1 MLDMGFADAI
11 KKIMQ
16 NIVKQRGEDKEF
28 QRILLSATPTT
39 GLLKRNKFDFYFQF
53 SVALTDFVDI
63 NLNKNALRID
73 ISEEFND
80 QSVITVPKTLQQMF
94 MIVPSKLRFVT
105 LIAFLLKIFNTKVS
119 SNIFL
124 QTHFVVVL
132 IRQKTKQKSCYS
144 WRPMISFVFIM
155 MF

>member
-11 KKIMQ
+11 KKIIETITKHQ
-16 NIVKQRGEDKEF
+16 DKDKHF

-39 GLLKRNKFDFYFQF
+39 GFLKTKFKKNLFYFQF
-53 SVALTDFVDI
+53 SVALNDFVDI
-63 NLNKNALRID
+63 SLNKNPLRID
-73 ISEEFND
+73 LSEEFND

-119 SNIFL
+119 SLNTLRNSSCFL
-124 QTHFVVVL
+124 FE
-132 IRQKTKQKSCYS
+132 
-144 WRPMISFVFIM
+144 
-155 MF
+155 